1 LFHARF
7 CECPNFESGTIIE
20 ILGSMSGGGGKH
32 GGGQNGSNGNWHNG
46 GGVAAEIVRYD
57 EPIRDSVVAVSNI
70 LYFPSPIWGR
80 FP

>member
-1 LFHARF
+1 MQDSASVQTLSLEQSLRSWDQ
-7 CECPNFESGTIIE
+7 CQVEEE
-20 ILGSMSGGGGKH
+20 KH